1 VRGLQLREDKL
12 NFALLILAMACLFLG
27 LAAFSYGRQSE
38 AGIIWGF
45 ATACVVAGLAVA
57 IFKDFLIGR
66 IGVDAI
72 ALVSMSAALLL
83 NQPLAGVV
91 VAIMYSGGNVLED
104 FARGRAER
112 NLKALSDRTPRWAR
126 RRNGGEYAEISAS
139 EIRPDDELLV
149 MAGELLPAD
158 GLMLD
163 AFAVIDESTVTGE
176 PLPETRAFG
185 EKLQSG
191 TLNAGEAFHMRAT
204 ASADQSTYAG
214 IVRMVAAAQ
223 TAKAPFLRMADRFAL
238 WLLPLTLIVSGGAWF
253 ASGDPVRGLAV
264 LVAATPCPL
273 ILAAP
278 VAMIGGV
285 SRAANLGVLMKGGAA
300 LEALAQ
306 TRTAMFDKT
315 GTLTEGGT
323 KLLAVKTVPAL
334 DRAEALRILAS
345 LEQASHHVLAGSIV
359 ETARKENLRLSTPL
373 ETHEHRGSGIEGRI
387 DGRKIRA
394 GSQSLVMGE
403 ARLPPRFA
411 SFVNEYGGESVL
423 TVYMTIGGTLSA
435 VFIFGDGIR
444 DDSRRAIASL
454 RSEGIGRFVLVT
466 GDDARTAQAVGA
478 QLGMD
483 SVLANCKPAEKVEAV
498 VKEQQAAPT
507 MMVGDGINDAPA
519 LAAAHVGI
527 AMGAR
532 GATASSEAADIVVL
546 ADRLDLV
553 PQALAIARR
562 TQSIALQSVWAGL
575 GLSGFAMAAAA
586 FGFLPPVAG
595 AITQEAIDV
604 AVIVNAL
611 RASRD

>member
-1 VRGLQLREDKL
+1 
-12 NFALLILAMACLFLG
+12 
-27 LAAFSYGRQSE
+27 
-38 AGIIWGF
+38 
-45 ATACVVAGLAVA
+45 
-57 IFKDFLIGR
+57 
-66 IGVDAI
+66 
-72 ALVSMSAALLL
+72 
-83 NQPLAGVV
+83 
-91 VAIMYSGGNVLED
+91 
-104 FARGRAER
+104 
-112 NLKALSDRTPRWAR
+112 
-126 RRNGGEYAEISAS
+126 
-139 EIRPDDELLV
+139 
-149 MAGELLPAD
+149 
-158 GLMLD
+158 
-163 AFAVIDESTVTGE
+163 
-176 PLPETRAFG
+176 
-185 EKLQSG
+185 
-191 TLNAGEAFHMRAT
+191 
-204 ASADQSTYAG
+204 
-214 IVRMVAAAQ
+214 
-223 TAKAPFLRMADRFAL
+223 
-238 WLLPLTLIVSGGAWF
+238 
-253 ASGDPVRGLAV
+253 
-264 LVAATPCPL
+264 
-273 ILAAP
+273 
-278 VAMIGGV
+278 
-285 SRAANLGVLMKGGAA
+285 
-300 LEALAQ
+300 
-306 TRTAMFDKT
+306 
-315 GTLTEGGT
+315 
-323 KLLAVKTVPAL
+323 
-334 DRAEALRILAS
+334 
-345 LEQASHHVLAGSIV
+345 
-359 ETARKENLRLSTPL
+359 
-373 ETHEHRGSGIEGRI
+373 
-387 DGRKIRA
+387 
-394 GSQSLVMGE
+394 
-403 ARLPPRFA
+403 
-411 SFVNEYGGESVL
+411 VNEYGGESVL